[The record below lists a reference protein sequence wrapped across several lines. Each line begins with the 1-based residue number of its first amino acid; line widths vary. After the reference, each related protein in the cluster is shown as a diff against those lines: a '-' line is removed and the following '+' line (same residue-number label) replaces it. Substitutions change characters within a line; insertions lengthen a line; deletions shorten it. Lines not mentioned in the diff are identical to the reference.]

1 MNEVSLTA
9 RRRQEVGTGWAKALR
24 RAGKLPAVIYGSG
37 KSPEPLELDRREFE
51 AFMRK
56 RHGENVIINL
66 QVDANDTRM
75 ALLRE
80 IQRNPLSD
88 ALLHVDF
95 QHISMTQRL
104 TMDVPVLLVGR
115 AVGASRERGGI
126 LQQSLRELSI
136 TCLASDIPEHIEVDV
151 SALDIGDSI
160 HVRDLSI
167 PHIGIGTHGET
178 VIATVVP
185 PMREEE
191 VAPVTEE
198 LAEPELIERPRVADE
213 EKEEQGR

>member
-56 RHGENVIINL
+56 RHGENVVINL

-80 IQRNPLSD
+80 VQRDPLSD

-104 TMDVPVLLVGR
+104 TMDVPILLIGR
-115 AVGASRERGGI
+115 AIGASRERGGI

-167 PHIGIGTHGET
+167 PRIGIGTHGET

-191 VAPVTEE
+191 AVPVTEE
-198 LAEPELIERPRVADE
+198 LAEPELIERPRAVDE

>member
-56 RHGENVIINL
+56 RHGENVVINL

-80 IQRNPLSD
+80 VQRNPLSD

-104 TMDVPVLLVGR
+104 TMDVPILLVGR
-115 AVGASRERGGI
+115 AIGASRERGGI

-167 PHIGIGTHGET
+167 PRIGIGTHGET

-191 VAPVTEE
+191 AVPVTEE
-198 LAEPELIERPRVADE
+198 LAEPELIERPRAVDE